1 VKKIDTNVMTTN
13 VVSCSVFAKRHQD
26 RQRARFDSVGSKMNP
41 VLGAASGS
49 PVTGLSIRGT

>member
-1 VKKIDTNVMTTN
+1 MKKIETNVMSTN
-13 VVSCSVFAKRHQD
+13 VSSCSVFAKRHQD
-26 RQRARFDSVGSKMNP
+26 RQRVRFSGVGSKVTP